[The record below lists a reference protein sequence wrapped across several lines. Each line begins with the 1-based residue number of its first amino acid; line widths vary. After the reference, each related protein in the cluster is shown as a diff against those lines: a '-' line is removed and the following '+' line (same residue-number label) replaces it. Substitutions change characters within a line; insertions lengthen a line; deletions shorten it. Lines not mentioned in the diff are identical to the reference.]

1 VTLDNNNFPYLL
13 RVIAN
18 TQRVGHIKMKKNILL
33 TLIIILLIGCQTT
46 QKADCASCAYDVY
59 LWKTAVDT
67 VGKANFPDEEFNAVV
82 HYADF
87 SNAWVTSGND
97 INITDDLLHQLSKE
111 QRVAVAAH
119 EIGHLKA
126 GHYYSTMGVS
136 ILTSIAF
143 TVAGVF
149 VPGLGYAEY
158 AVKPLVVG
166 GFSRPQEL
174 EADKLGVGYLQKAG
188 LPPYHFIEVFQIFRE
203 KSGGRSDET
212 SYFSTHPTTTK
223 RIEQIESFYQK
234 AQPVKTEN

>member
-1 VTLDNNNFPYLL
+1 MMIVL
-13 RVIAN
+13 V
-18 TQRVGHIKMKKNILL
+18 
-33 TLIIILLIGCQTT
+33 GCQTT
-46 QKADCASCAYDVY
+46 QKTDCAGCAYDLY

-67 VGKANFPDEEFNAVV
+67 VAQANFPDEEYNAVV

-97 INITDDLLHQLSKE
+97 INITDDLLHQLSTE
-111 QRVAVAAH
+111 QRMAVAAH
-119 EIGHLKA
+119 EMGHLKA

-143 TVAGVF
+143 TVAGAF

-174 EADKLGVGYLQKAG
+174 EADKLGVDYLQKAG
-188 LPPYHFIEVFQIFRE
+188 LPPQHFIEVFETFRKE
-203 KSGGRSDET
+203 SGGKSDEA
-212 SYFSTHPTTTK
+212 SYFSTHPTTHE
-223 RIEQIESFYQK
+223 RIEQIKSFYSK
-234 AQPVKTEN
+234 AEPASN

>member
-1 VTLDNNNFPYLL
+1 
-13 RVIAN
+13 
-18 TQRVGHIKMKKNILL
+18 MKKNLLL
-33 TLIIILLIGCQTT
+33 TLIIALLVGCQTT
-46 QKADCASCAYDVY
+46 QKADCAGCVYDVY
-59 LWKTAVDT
+59 LWKTAVDK
-67 VGKANFPDEEFNAVV
+67 VAHANFPDEEFNAVV

-97 INITDDLLHQLSKE
+97 INITDDLLHRLSKE

-136 ILTSIAF
+136 ILTTIAF
-143 TVAGVF
+143 TVAGAF

-188 LPPYHFIEVFQIFRE
+188 LPPHYFIEVFEIFRE
-203 KSGGRSDET
+203 ASGGKSDEA
-212 SYFSTHPTTTK
+212 SYFSSHPTTSE
-223 RIEQIESFYQK
+223 RIEQIKSFHSHPDPAK
-234 AQPVKTEN
+234 N

>member
-1 VTLDNNNFPYLL
+1 MT
-13 RVIAN
+13 
-18 TQRVGHIKMKKNILL
+18 KKFFLIFIVAILV
-33 TLIIILLIGCQTT
+33 GCQTT
-46 QKADCASCAYDVY
+46 QKTDCAGCAYDLY
-59 LWKTAVDT
+59 LWKTAVGT
-67 VGKANFPDEEFNAVV
+67 VARANFPDEEYNAVV

-97 INITDDLLHQLSKE
+97 INITDDLLHQLSAE
-111 QRVAVAAH
+111 QRMAVAAH
-119 EIGHLKA
+119 EMGHLKA

-143 TVAGVF
+143 TVAGAF

-188 LPPYHFIEVFQIFRE
+188 LPPQHFIEVFEIFRE
-203 KSGGRSDET
+203 ESGGKSDEA
-212 SYFSTHPTTTK
+212 SYFSTHPTTRERIQQIQDFYTK
-223 RIEQIESFYQK
+223 PEPARD
-234 AQPVKTEN
+234 